1 MYCKR
6 CGKKLS
12 DDALFCEM
20 CGTRVSALSELGENE
35 YAAASSESCG
45 ENSENASE
53 SAGQVEKGSESVA
66 AVENA
71 GNATAHAPEIPG
83 QSQGTASLVLGILS
97 IVGWFFGYSAILSFI
112 LGLIG
117 IVEASKSKRIGY
129 YGGTRIAGLVL
140 SIIGFIGGAV
150 ILCIALFAIGLFAS
164 FIELLEYSA

>member
-20 CGTRVSALSELGENE
+20 CGTRVSTLNKPGENE
-35 YAAASSESCG
+35 YIAASSESCG
-45 ENSENASE
+45 ENIENASE
-53 SAGQVEKGSESVA
+53 SAQQAEKRSESVA
-66 AVENA
+66 TVENA
-71 GNATAHAPEIPG
+71 GNATYAPEIPG
-83 QSQGTASLVLGILS
+83 QSQATASLVLGILS

-112 LGLIG
+112 FGLIG
-117 IVEASKSKRIGY
+117 IVEASKSKRLGY

-140 SIIGFIGGAV
+140 SIIGFIGGTA

>member
-1 MYCKR
+1 MYCKK

-20 CGTRVSALSELGENE
+20 CGTRVSAREELRENE
-35 YAAASSESCG
+35 DIAVSSESCG
-45 ENSENASE
+45 ENSETASE
-53 SAGQVEKGSESVA
+53 IAEPVEKNSESTA

-71 GNATAHAPEIPG
+71 GAAAYTPEIPG
-83 QSQGTASLVLGILS
+83 QSQATASLVLGILS

-112 LGLIG
+112 FGLIG
-117 IVEASKSKRIGY
+117 IVEASKSKRLGY

-140 SIIGFIGGAV
+140 SIIGLIGGAV